1 MNTSLESFQ
10 DAFVDALYGR
20 DSSGMTALIEQPGFL
35 VYRNTVLKGSTDAL
49 LANFPTIERLVG
61 TDWLKAAAAIYA
73 RQSPPTDSRLL
84 HYGADFPDFLD
95 AFEHAREMSYLG
107 DVARL
112 DLLWTE
118 VHCAKDEPD
127 INPNAL
133 AGLSQKELARSRL
146 TLRAAFRWAW
156 FPDHPAYTI
165 WRFNREQRDM
175 PDELEWRGEGAL
187 LTRKQGRVCW
197 EAASAADCTFLDA
210 CAGHLPL
217 ELAAG
222 KALEVQ
228 PDLDLADLIARLLKA
243 DAFVAVNI
251 QSSF

>member
-20 DSSGMTALIEQPGFL
+20 DSSGMAALIEQPGFL
-35 VYRNTVLKGSTDAL
+35 VYRNTALKGSTDAL

-84 HYGADFPDFLD
+84 YYGADFPDFLD
-95 AFEHAREMSYLG
+95 AFEHAREMPYLG

-127 INPNAL
+127 INPKAL
-133 AGLSQKELARSRL
+133 ASLSQKELARSRI
-146 TLRAAFRWAW
+146 TLRAASRWAW

-175 PDELEWRGEGAL
+175 PDELDWRGEGAL

-210 CAGHLPL
+210 CAAHLPL
-217 ELAAG
+217 GLAAG
-222 KALEVQ
+222 KAFEVQ
-228 PDLDLADLIARLLKA
+228 PDLDLADLIARLLSA
-243 DAFVAVNI
+243 DAFVAVNT
-251 QSSF
+251 QSSS

>member
-1 MNTSLESFQ
+1 MNTSLASFQ
-10 DAFVDALYGR
+10 DAFVDALYER
-20 DSSGMTALIEQPGFL
+20 NSTGMTALIEQPGFL

-112 DLLWTE
+112 DLLWTQ

-127 INPNAL
+127 INPSAL
-133 AGLSQKELARSRL
+133 ASLSQKELARSRL
-146 TLRAAFRWAW
+146 ILRAASRWAW

-165 WRFNREQRDM
+165 WRLNREHRDM
-175 PDELEWRGEGAL
+175 PDELDWRGEGAL

-197 EAASAADCTFLDA
+197 ETASVADCTFLDA
-210 CAGHLPL
+210 CAAHLPL
-217 ELAAG
+217 ELAAE

-228 PDLDLADLIARLLKA
+228 PDLDLTDLIARLFRA
-243 DAFVAVNI
+243 DAFVAVSI
-251 QSSF
+251 HRPA